1 MVRIAIPTSKI
12 YFIALLILLS
22 TFVIGAGKVQII
34 IDSKI
39 PTIYEKVDLGAELM
53 NAFSTEVPDNILRVV
68 HLIDLKKES
77 YSRKVNEFVRDR
89 EGTYVYYKG
98 TYYYTSKRA
107 RYSYDSKNNKYV
119 PDVNGS
125 YIYVPEFSWARSE
138 EEKYIASDLY
148 KRYEKI
154 ESGTEY
160 YMSIYITDV
169 DIENVFVKSVVP
181 IRVSDNSVKGMIGK
195 ATQQHYEITNRKSPY
210 KIDIA
215 IVFNPAI
222 DKNMRMSIISKLQ
235 EDTRYNIYD
244 RLYLDEVFKTIKFK
258 DLFGKEVTL
267 KFTPPAYIIAFDN
280 PVKMSETTQST
291 KYLFFENAM
300 NGAYTKKSLSNSMDV
315 PVRIEVG
322 KYYSYDSDKKTYIV
336 NMKDGRYVRYPGNG
350 WEKESYI
357 SATTFYDYIL
367 FEEIDMEK
375 YASLLCN
382 IYDTETGEIL
392 GSKAFESLCK
402 VPKKEIIDRFG
413 TERVNSE
420 TEADMSIID
429 DISSNVYEFLQLI
442 FPLSSIVSKVQGN
455 KVSLLSGENIGIKK
469 GYVFQDIYDGFT
481 MGYLRIDKV
490 SADTSDGSIFYI
502 IPGEQIKEN
511 SYAIETKRHPNF
523 IGGRFTFSTSN
534 EGFNF
539 TLGYIS
545 SDIYNNH
552 KQSFSIGYSITDL
565 TATIPTNQF
574 FAESS
579 LFVLSKQLEVYLD
592 LGMLSND
599 NFETVNAFLS
609 PGIRISSYTDN
620 SIYYPGGFGIFA
632 QLEGKITYFD
642 ATLNITPILSLGM
655 ETRF

>member
-1 MVRIAIPTSKI
+1 
-12 YFIALLILLS
+12 
-22 TFVIGAGKVQII
+22 
-34 IDSKI
+34 
-39 PTIYEKVDLGAELM
+39 
-53 NAFSTEVPDNILRVV
+53 
-68 HLIDLKKES
+68 
-77 YSRKVNEFVRDR
+77 
-89 EGTYVYYKG
+89 
-98 TYYYTSKRA
+98 
-107 RYSYDSKNNKYV
+107 
-119 PDVNGS
+119 
-125 YIYVPEFSWARSE
+125 
-138 EEKYIASDLY
+138 
-148 KRYEKI
+148 
-154 ESGTEY
+154 
-160 YMSIYITDV
+160 
-169 DIENVFVKSVVP
+169 
-181 IRVSDNSVKGMIGK
+181 
-195 ATQQHYEITNRKSPY
+195 
-210 KIDIA
+210 
-215 IVFNPAI
+215 
-222 DKNMRMSIISKLQ
+222 
-235 EDTRYNIYD
+235 
-244 RLYLDEVFKTIKFK
+244 
-258 DLFGKEVTL
+258 
-267 KFTPPAYIIAFDN
+267 
-280 PVKMSETTQST
+280 
-291 KYLFFENAM
+291 
-300 NGAYTKKSLSNSMDV
+300 MDV

-382 IYDTETGEIL
+382 IYDTKTGEIL

-442 FPLSSIVSKVQGN
+442 FPLSSIISRVQGN

-490 SADTSDGSIFYI
+490 AADTSDGSIFYI

-579 LFVLSKQLEVYLD
+579 FFVLSKQLELYLD

-599 NFETVNAFLS
+599 NFETVNVFLS

-642 ATLNITPILSLGM
+642 ATFNIIPILSLGM